1 MTIVPDGVSG
11 GGTTDGATW
20 FCGDETVGGLF
31 ETIAAIFK
39 AEAAEEV
46 DVEVGGLFVEAI

>member
-1 MTIVPDGVSG
+1 
-11 GGTTDGATW
+11 
-20 FCGDETVGGLF
+20 LF